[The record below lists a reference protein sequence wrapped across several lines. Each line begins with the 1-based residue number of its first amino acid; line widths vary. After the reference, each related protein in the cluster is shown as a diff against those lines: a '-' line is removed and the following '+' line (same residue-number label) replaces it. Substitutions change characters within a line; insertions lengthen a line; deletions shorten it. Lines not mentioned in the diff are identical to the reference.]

1 MSLIFVIA
9 YFRFE
14 TLLYKSIL
22 LPDEDI
28 ASSFLQCLRRRG
40 NPQDFSQTSIQ
51 AMSLSGDIQ
60 LNTAMEILS
69 LCTGIKNL
77 SVISESEDFHNNV
90 APVLQ
95 TMDALPLK
103 VLSLQIG
110 TNITSSL
117 ISDLTFFSKLTH
129 LELEE
134 DGILRNLDLQYFPS
148 LTHLSIW
155 GIMDQKESTTA
166 SLMKRILSH
175 PPLQALVI
183 RVDYHRNF
191 AAFLDRH
198 MLYDRRIVL
207 ATWRVQLWDDLG
219 RACMLFWELVD
230 ECINLPAPNHSPSIL
245 TIYNGEIH

>member
-1 MSLIFVIA
+1 
-9 YFRFE
+9 
-14 TLLYKSIL
+14 